1 MHCALAAAANA
12 VSLPTRETGSRSS
25 EERVSELR
33 RDQKISTQNFL
44 AMGEGEKGK
53 QLSL

>member
-1 MHCALAAAANA
+1 MHRAPAAEANA
-12 VSLPTRETGSRSS
+12 VSLPTRETGSHPS
-25 EERVSELR
+25 EKQVWALR
-33 RDQKISTQNFL
+33 KDQISTQNFL